1 MKLKLIY
8 FFCILLNFFFGTS
21 SYSQVLLPGDADTSR
36 LRPPRLPLPA
46 TPKFDLRIESP
57 ERSPVPK
64 AVDDITFEVKGI
76 DVDGAEYYPKSE
88 IDKIFSNLIEKKIS
102 LSELREATE
111 ILEKKY
117 KDDNFFLVRVLIP
130 PQEVEDGIFKI
141 KVIEGYINKV
151 FIDGGKKNSR
161 KKILSIIKKLEN
173 KKPIDLPALERA
185 LLLLNDLPGISGNG
199 VLRQGSEVG
208 SSELLVTINPPP
220 PTSYLLTL
228 NNGASKTMGQYSTN
242 INATYNNPDYPSSV
256 SMGFSS
262 ALKNDDDQLFNP
274 ILKAFNGTYSTS
286 LGDDGLI
293 FSLGALFANAK
304 PQGSLKSL
312 GILSKSYSVAP
323 RLRYPVKRSR
333 NESYYIEGGL
343 NVARSET
350 FLLDSSTTKD
360 KLTVADLVF
369 SVTNDIWFGGRTQL
383 NFTVAQGLDLFGSR
397 GESTS
402 LPGPSVSNFKQTFS
416 KYKFTG
422 NHTLPIKKIN
432 GSLKLNAQAQWTND
446 KLLAGEQITFGG
458 PAIGR
463 GYDGGVIAGDKG
475 FGLSVELS
483 KRLTKKTMLGIDL
496 INFELFVFIDYAE
509 ARILSEPISGILAK
523 NSYMGSHGIGA
534 RLSEKSGLM
543 FDLTI
548 ARARNEKPSQDARRN
563 PRVIMSLTKPF

>member
-1 MKLKLIY
+1 MRQINL
-8 FFCILLNFFFGTS
+8 FFLYVVANFFFGNVA
-21 SYSQVLLPGDADTSR
+21 YSQVLLPGDADTSR
-36 LRPPRLPLPA
+36 LRPPRLPLPT

-57 ERSPVPK
+57 EKSPVPK
-64 AVDDITFEVKGI
+64 AVDDITFEVKAI
-76 DVDGAEYYPKSE
+76 DLEGAEYYAKNE
-88 IDKIFSNLIEKKIS
+88 IDKIFAPLIGKKIS
-102 LSELREATE
+102 LDELRKATE
-111 ILEKKY
+111 RLEKKY
-117 KDDNFFLVRVLIP
+117 KDDDFFLVRVIIP
-130 PQEVEDGIFKI
+130 PQEVENGVFKV
-141 KVIEGYINKV
+141 KVIEGYINNV
-151 FIDGGKKNSR
+151 FVEGGNKYSR
-161 KKILSIIKKLEN
+161 EKILSIVKKLEN
-173 KKPIDLPALERA
+173 KKPVDLQSLERA

-199 VLRQGSEVG
+199 VLRQGSDIG

-220 PTSYLLTL
+220 PTSYMLTL

-242 INATYNNPDYPSSV
+242 INATFNNPDYPSSV
-256 SMGFSS
+256 SVGFSS

-293 FSLGALFANAK
+293 FSLAGVFANAK
-304 PQGSLKSL
+304 PQGSIKSL

-323 RLRYPVKRSR
+323 RLRYPIKRSR
-333 NESYYIEGGL
+333 DESYYFEGGL

-360 KLTVADLVF
+360 KLTVADFVF
-369 SVTNDIWFGGRTQL
+369 SVTNDVWFGGSTQL

-402 LPGPSVSNFKQTFS
+402 LPGPSIANFKQTFL
-416 KYKFTG
+416 KYKFSG
-422 NHTLPIKKIN
+422 NHSLPVKKIN
-432 GSLKLNAQAQWTND
+432 GSLKLSAQAQWTND

-463 GYDGGVIAGDKG
+463 GYDGGAIAGEKG

-483 KRLTKKTMLGIDL
+483 RKLKKKNFLGLDL
-496 INFELFVFIDYAE
+496 INFELFGFIDYAE
-509 ARILSEPISGILAK
+509 AKILKEPISGSPEK
-523 NSYMGSHGIGA
+523 GSYIGSHGIGA

-543 FDLTI
+543 LDLTI

-563 PRVIMSLTKPF
+563 PRVILSLTKPF